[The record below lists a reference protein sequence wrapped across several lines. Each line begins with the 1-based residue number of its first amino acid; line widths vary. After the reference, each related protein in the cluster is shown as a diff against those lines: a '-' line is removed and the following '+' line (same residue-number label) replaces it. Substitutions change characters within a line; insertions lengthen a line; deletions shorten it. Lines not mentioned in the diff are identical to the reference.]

1 MCGVFMSKQGFFD
14 KLERTETKAAL
25 KEQRTDS
32 SNVMATTKPKH
43 LNAMPTAFFK
53 AHKDGKARGITSL
66 DFSQYIYEAVRE
78 KLQRDQM
85 I

>member
-1 MCGVFMSKQGFFD
+1 MSKQGFFD
-14 KLERTETKAAL
+14 KLERTETNAAL
-25 KEQRTDS
+25 KEQGTN
-32 SNVMATTKPKH
+32 SNAVATTKPKH

-53 AHKDGKARGITSL
+53 AHMEGKAKGVTSL